1 MGEGAATQ
9 PVCPL
14 SRKQY
19 APMPG
24 TPKPPKRGSGSL
36 SSAHTP
42 TASINAPP
50 QTQRRPSAAG
60 QSRRCPR
67 SPKWPRAGL
76 GQQVVPPRPGLISG
90 P

>member
-36 SSAHTP
+36 SSACTP

-50 QTQRRPSAAG
+50 QTQCGRPEP
-60 QSRRCPR
+60 QMPQI
-67 SPKWPRAGL
+67 PQWPRAGL
-76 GQQVVPPRPGLISG
+76 GQWVVPPRPGLISG